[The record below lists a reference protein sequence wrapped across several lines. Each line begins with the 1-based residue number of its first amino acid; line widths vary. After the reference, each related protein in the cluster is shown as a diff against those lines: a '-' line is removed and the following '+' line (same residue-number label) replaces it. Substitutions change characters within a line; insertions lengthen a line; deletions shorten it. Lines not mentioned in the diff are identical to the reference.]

1 MGQRSKYAAVKDA
14 QIKLKNKK
22 EECSSDMGQRS
33 NYAAV
38 TGAQIN
44 STVLN
49 NCVARMIFSADAD
62 SARKYD
68 WCAMF
73 QFQMHFEPKCIS
85 TQEVGKKGNLVYESR
100 PVCCLQNAFGTV
112 PHAFGF
118 EMHLGHLTC
127 TQLIAR
133 YVERYSRVGTPPRQL
148 APTTTAMG
156 GKW

>member
-1 MGQRSKYAAVKDA
+1 MGQRSNFATVKGAQNLLRMEECASGMGQRSKYAAVKVA
-14 QIKLKNKK
+14 QIMLRQ
-22 EECSSDMGQRS
+22 EECASDMGQRS

-38 TGAQIN
+38 KEAQIK

-73 QFQMHFEPKCIS
+73 QMYFEPKCIS

-100 PVCCLQNAFGTV
+100 PVCCLQNALGRS
-112 PHAFGF
+112 H
-118 EMHLGHLTC
+118 MHLGSKS
-127 TQLIAR
+127 I
-133 YVERYSRVGTPPRQL
+133 
-148 APTTTAMG
+148 
-156 GKW
+156 WDI